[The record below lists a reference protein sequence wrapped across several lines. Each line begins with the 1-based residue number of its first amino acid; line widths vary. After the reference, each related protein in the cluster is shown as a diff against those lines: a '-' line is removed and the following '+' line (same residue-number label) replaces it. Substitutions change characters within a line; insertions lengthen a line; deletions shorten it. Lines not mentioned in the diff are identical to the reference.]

1 MKELVSAPAPAGFLA
16 AEKQELSCVNV
27 LSLLQYL
34 GDKVGREHLAEVV
47 EPLGLSLSFL
57 RTKSNWISYEYYNR
71 LLTTLVEVTND
82 ERAPFRAAFSVQPQE
97 IYDYILYAA
106 YTTLW
111 SGSPR
116 AAYTISLGSS
126 FYKRWTKIG
135 DFEILSS
142 TPSSLRVGLT
152 LKRGY
157 AQSRNNCLAIQGI
170 LASVPMGMGLPRA
183 DIIETECAAEGA
195 PRCVY
200 QLRWRNRSNRAFLIG
215 LPITAAIVALELA
228 VFPGIFHAR
237 DAIITT
243 LAFTT
248 VAFAVRSFQF
258 WQSLRREEYH
268 SQERNEHLVRTME
281 KIEKDYEELLEA
293 RGAIDNILASIPANV
308 LIFDPMSLRIE
319 YANGYFAETFLR
331 NELSPVGA
339 QLPTVLSFD
348 AFAIANIELLARTLG
363 AHGRSAVFET
373 TLGSIVYEYSVFS
386 IPQPNE
392 KKRLTGIIFSDVSEA
407 KYFQKNLLINQKLLA
422 LGRVASGIAHEINN
436 PLYAVL
442 ANAEEIVDDAAA
454 DGEARTLAKE
464 IIEHVMNVSNVVKNL
479 SNYSKTLRREE
490 RARVDL
496 NTIIEESLVLV
507 GYSSNIMEVGIQ
519 KDLAPL
525 PPVLAAK
532 GEMQQVFI
540 NIFTNALQAM
550 EGKGTLSISSRF
562 TGIEIEIAV
571 TDTGKGIK
579 DADLPFI
586 FDLFF
591 TTKREGEGTGQGLY
605 IVRKIVGMNG
615 GEIVAKSVPGKGAT
629 FVIRFPVEERR
640 DG

>member
-1 MKELVSAPAPAGFLA
+1 MNEPDLNPPQALA

-34 GDKVGREHLAEVV
+34 GEKVGREHLADVV
-47 EPLGLSLSFL
+47 EPLGLPLSFL

-71 LLTTLVEVTND
+71 LLTTLVHVTND

-142 TPSSLRVGLT
+142 TASSLRVALA
-152 LKRGY
+152 LKPGY

-215 LPITAAIVALELA
+215 LPITAAIIAAELVA
-228 VFPGIFHAR
+228 FPGIFHAR
-237 DAIITT
+237 DAIITG
-243 LAFTT
+243 LVFTT
-248 VAFAVRSFQF
+248 VIFMVRSFQF
-258 WQSLRREEYH
+258 WQSLRQEEFH

-308 LIFDPMSLRIE
+308 LIFDALSLRIE
-319 YANGYFAETFLR
+319 YANRYFAETFLK

-339 QLPTVLSFD
+339 QLPAVLSFD

-363 AHGRSAVFET
+363 AHGKSDVFET

-386 IPQPNE
+386 IPQPSE
-392 KKRLTGIIFSDVSEA
+392 KGDR
-407 KYFQKNLLINQKLLA
+407 
-422 LGRVASGIAHEINN
+422 
-436 PLYAVL
+436 
-442 ANAEEIVDDAAA
+442 
-454 DGEARTLAKE
+454 
-464 IIEHVMNVSNVVKNL
+464 
-479 SNYSKTLRREE
+479 
-490 RARVDL
+490 
-496 NTIIEESLVLV
+496 
-507 GYSSNIMEVGIQ
+507 
-519 KDLAPL
+519 
-525 PPVLAAK
+525 
-532 GEMQQVFI
+532 
-540 NIFTNALQAM
+540 
-550 EGKGTLSISSRF
+550 
-562 TGIEIEIAV
+562 
-571 TDTGKGIK
+571 
-579 DADLPFI
+579 
-586 FDLFF
+586 
-591 TTKREGEGTGQGLY
+591 
-605 IVRKIVGMNG
+605 
-615 GEIVAKSVPGKGAT
+615 KSV
-629 FVIRFPVEERR
+629 V
-640 DG
+640 